1 MLRKPTPPPPG
12 PGSGPPGGVWG
23 CFLFKMFCF
32 LLTEGN
38 SQSEV
43 HTAPR
48 PQGGVKTVPEN
59 ELENDPVRY
68 PAGNRPIAIPAAGPD
83 SPAHLFH
90 SCAGRWHVV
99 TALVPSRE
107 EWGAILSPTMGCVAM
122 SGDVSVV
129 TTGEG
134 LLLSSGRGQRRR
146 KTPYDAQVPPRQ
158 RNPGGKGPPSRS
170 PARETLLLLERLLR
184 HFRKILNLGSYSS
197 QLDQET
203 HGKV

>member
-43 HTAPR
+43 HIAPR

-68 PAGNRPIAIPAAGPD
+68 PAGNRLIAIPAAGPD

-107 EWGAILSPTMGCVAM
+107 EWGVCPPPWGVWRCLETFRLSPLARGCYCHLVEARDAAKHPTMHRCP
-122 SGDVSVV
+122 
-129 TTGEG
+129 
-134 LLLSSGRGQRRR
+134 RGQETQAV
-146 KTPYDAQVPPRQ
+146 KVHRQ
-158 RNPGGKGPPSRS
+158 E
-170 PARETLLLLERLLR
+170 ALLER
-184 HFRKILNLGSYSS
+184 HFYCSKDYYVTSEKY
-197 QLDQET
+197 
-203 HGKV
+203 